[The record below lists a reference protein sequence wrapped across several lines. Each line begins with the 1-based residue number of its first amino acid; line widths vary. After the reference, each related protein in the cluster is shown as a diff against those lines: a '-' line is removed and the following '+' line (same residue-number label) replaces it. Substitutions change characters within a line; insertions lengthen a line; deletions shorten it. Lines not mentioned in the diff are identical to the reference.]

1 VKGHGEDGGFVLVL
15 VVVLVLVLVLGSE
28 RQGTAVQH
36 PLDHEKLDVYQIE
49 DEDEDRNASPV

>member
-1 VKGHGEDGGFVLVL
+1 VKGHGEDGGFVL

-49 DEDEDRNASPV
+49 DEDRDASPV

>member
-1 VKGHGEDGGFVLVL
+1 VKGHGEDGGFVL

-49 DEDEDRNASPV
+49 DEDEDRDASPV